1 MVGTVITYRT
11 TSFLRQRRRRSTQ
24 ITVELDDLIFVEHII
39 NSFNL
44 PIIFM
49 QLMSILFPEQSKV
62 VMGSKEFSFIYFIPY
77 QLILA
82 YRAIGG
88 LGIAGVRVLCISFH
102 NVVRGI
108 GAKRLVDCT
117 ALGMLML
124 SVIPGFGGSIESF
137 VSDPQFMI
145 CFTLGYKLSASKFDA
160 YKQDTIFLKIS
171 AVTFSIFNIVEFIC
185 HLILFIQTRIQHK
198 KHVQLCLQ
206 NKPKLAKLKKQKNT
220 ISSIGH
226 FTSWLAEMLIFGS
239 LHYIIRAS
247 GKTAESG
254 EFYLRLLIP
263 SINFVVFP
271 AVQALTSHELRGHVF
286 SLDFLREICFNIHCK
301 FKSESNNVEVG
312 DVQDIELQSLG
323 NNNASFSGS
332 NNILVRGLF
341 EEHSA
346 SCILPHELNSMN
358 AKVPHLMRSEFVV
371 SL

>member
-1 MVGTVITYRT
+1 MVGTVITLRT

-62 VMGSKEFSFIYFIPY
+62 VMGSKDFSFIYFIPY

-117 ALGMLML
+117 ALVMLML

-145 CFTLGYKLSASKFDA
+145 CFTLGYKLSATKFPG
-160 YKQDTIFLKIS
+160 LKKIQAKLQTLKYGTKPMKPS
-171 AVTFSIFNIVEFIC
+171 RLTHTLSSPRYFPALMPWPSGC
-185 HLILFIQTRIQHK
+185 GQTRRRSGIRQSRG
-198 KHVQLCLQ
+198 CC
-206 NKPKLAKLKKQKNT
+206 
-220 ISSIGH
+220 SS
-226 FTSWLAEMLIFGS
+226 A
-239 LHYIIRAS
+239 
-247 GKTAESG
+247 
-254 EFYLRLLIP
+254 
-263 SINFVVFP
+263 
-271 AVQALTSHELRGHVF
+271 
-286 SLDFLREICFNIHCK
+286 
-301 FKSESNNVEVG
+301 G
-312 DVQDIELQSLG
+312 DSPTG
-323 NNNASFSGS
+323 
-332 NNILVRGLF
+332 
-341 EEHSA
+341 
-346 SCILPHELNSMN
+346 M
-358 AKVPHLMRSEFVV
+358 
-371 SL
+371 